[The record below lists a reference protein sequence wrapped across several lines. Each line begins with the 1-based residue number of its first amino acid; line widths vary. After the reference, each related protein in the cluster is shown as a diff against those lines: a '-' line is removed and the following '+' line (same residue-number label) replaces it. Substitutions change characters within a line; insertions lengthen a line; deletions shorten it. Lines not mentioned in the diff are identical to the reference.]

1 MTSSRRTPQ
10 RLAVEAYLEGNTE
23 HPSAEEIHRALLL
36 RFPSMSLSTV
46 YNILHRLQR
55 EGTIHE
61 LAVERGRTRF
71 DPGSAPHHHIHC
83 LECRKVVDLEKDFDL
98 ALSSAEAKGF
108 RILHGHVG
116 VFGICPDCQKKGRGR
131 PRPKSRS

>member
-1 MTSSRRTPQ
+1 MTSTRRTPQ
-10 RLAVEAYLEGNTE
+10 RMAVEAYLEGNTG
-23 HPSAEEIHRALLL
+23 HPGAEEIHRALLP

-46 YNILHRLQR
+46 YSILRRLQR
-55 EGTIHE
+55 EGRVHE

-71 DPGSAPHHHIHC
+71 DPESHPHNHLFC

-108 RILHGHVG
+108 HVLHGHVG
-116 VFGICPDCQKKGRGR
+116 VFGICPECQKKGRGR
-131 PRPKSRS
+131 PGPIS